1 MSIIN
6 GYNGKNGYSAPAL
19 DNRTPSKT
27 STPAG
32 VTESAPEAASDK
44 AMVNLSS
51 GATAMQKLTQSLA
64 STPAF
69 DQAKVDRIK
78 SLIADGQYAVDPAK
92 IAAKFLKLEA

>member
-6 GYNGKNGYSAPAL
+6 GYNGKNGYSNPTIE
-19 DNRTPSKT
+19 NRATGKP

-32 VTESAPEAASDK
+32 LAETASEEG
-44 AMVNLSS
+44 AVNLSPT
-51 GATAMQKLTQSLA
+51 ATAMQKLTQSLA

-92 IAAKFLKLEA
+92 ISAKFLSFEA

>member
-6 GYNGKNGYSAPAL
+6 GYNGKNAYSSPAI
-19 DNRTPSKT
+19 DNRATGKPST
-27 STPAG
+27 SAG
-32 VTESAPEAASDK
+32 QTESAPDEAA
-44 AMVNLSS
+44 VNLSPT
-51 GATAMQKLTQSLA
+51 ATAMQKLTQSLA

-92 IAAKFLKLEA
+92 IATKFLSLEA

>member
-6 GYNGKNGYSAPAL
+6 GYNGKNGYSNPALENRTTGKTSAPAG
-19 DNRTPSKT
+19 
-27 STPAG
+27 A
-32 VTESAPEAASDK
+32 TESAPESSVDETAVS
-44 AMVNLSS
+44 LSP

-92 IAAKFLKLEA
+92 IAAKFLSIEA

>member
-6 GYNGKNGYSAPAL
+6 GYNGKNGYSNPAI
-19 DNRTPSKT
+19 DNRAAGKP

-32 VTESAPEAASDK
+32 ATDSAPESSAEAA
-44 AMVNLSS
+44 AVNLSP
-51 GATAMQKLTQSLA
+51 GATALQKLTQSLA

-92 IAAKFLKLEA
+92 IAAKFLSIEA